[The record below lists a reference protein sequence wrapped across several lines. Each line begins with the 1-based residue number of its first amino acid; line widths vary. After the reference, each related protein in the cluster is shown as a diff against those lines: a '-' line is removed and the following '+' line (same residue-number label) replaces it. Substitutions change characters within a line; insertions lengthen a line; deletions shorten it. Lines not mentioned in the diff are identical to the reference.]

1 MFERWLML
9 AAALSLTSA
18 ALAESPVQEERR
30 VAGFSEVYLK
40 ASGELDITQ
49 GDSEKLLIEAPRS
62 YLDRVTTEVRHG
74 RLVLGYKSKPFESGS
89 MLSFRGD
96 VPVKFHLTV
105 KQLDRIALSGS
116 GDITAHALVTD
127 TLAIDSSG
135 AGNVLIDAL
144 TAKELTVKLNGS
156 SDIKLAGQVASQ
168 AVEIAGSGSYA
179 ARDLRSGSASVS
191 VIGSADAVVW
201 AVDSLAVSIAGS
213 GDVRYHGQPKITQS
227 VRGSGEVRSL
237 AAR

>member
-40 ASGELDITQ
+40 AGGELNITQ
-49 GDSEKLLIEAPRS
+49 GDSERLLIEVPRS
-62 YLDRVTTEVRHG
+62 YLDRVTSEVHHG
-74 RLVLGYKSKPFESGS
+74 RLVLSYKSKPFESGT
-89 MLSFRGD
+89 MLSFRDD

-105 KQLDRIALSGS
+105 KQLDRIALTGS

-135 AGNVLIDAL
+135 AGNVQIDAL
-144 TAKELTVKLNGS
+144 IHQGV
-156 SDIKLAGQVASQ
+156 DRQ
-168 AVEIAGSGSYA
+168 AERVLRYQ
-179 ARDLRSGSASVS
+179 ARRSGGEPVSRDCRFGQLHRPGLEERQCVGVHCGFGGRGRVGRGFARSV
-191 VIGSADAVVW
+191 DC
-201 AVDSLAVSIAGS
+201 
-213 GDVRYHGQPKITQS
+213 GQ
-227 VRGSGEVRSL
+227 RRRSL
-237 AAR
+237 PRSA